1 LQCLQCVYKRDLIH
15 TTTVTLSKHYVP
27 RPSFLYSEGS
37 PYQRVLCCIV
47 CNVFVNRVCFHALFL
62 CVICV
67 ISVLKALQSLCCIL
81 LHVSTLSK
89 TFRLWLTLISA
100 ILEGFIGLTRWNVIR
115 MKIWSFIFMNLK
127 YEKNVFEIWNVIFL
141 TMLGDKT
148 IEVHGYHY

>member
-1 LQCLQCVYKRDLIH
+1 MCLQKRSD
-15 TTTVTLSKHYVP
+15 TYYDRDTLKTLCSKTILP
-27 RPSFLYSEGS
+27 LFRGLTISKGTI
-37 PYQRVLCCIV
+37 CCIV

-81 LHVSTLSK
+81 LHVSTLNK
-89 TFRLWLTLISA
+89 TFRLWLNLISA